1 MRTTETLLVCSL
13 VFALQGPRLA
23 PAQEAKEREAKP
35 AFTALENEMIQRWRQ
50 RLRAAGRRTSAKEAA
65 LAEHGRM
72 LIERWQAYLRKY
84 GDTTMALPAKNYL
97 AQGYLTAGRPKAAES
112 TLREME
118 KQATTV
124 EHAMMVAMGLRHL
137 RDDPKAANDALD
149 RFIARFKSDEK
160 KAGAMLAKR
169 LFVTGRKRSQRK
181 TQRVEIAR
189 QVAQLYPKT
198 EAGREAAL
206 HVRAAELGPG
216 KLVIDMARFK
226 DTDGKPLELEKYRG
240 KVLLIDFWASWCGP
254 CMLDLPELRKAYE
267 TFHADGFDI
276 LSISLDQDRAR
287 WSAVVKEQSM
297 RWRHHYDG
305 RGWQNEVAALYL
317 VDTLPHTILVGRD
330 GRVVAINPD
339 ARELSKRVGKLV
351 GKTRGVKDQ
360 GSKGAKE

>member
-1 MRTTETLLVCSL
+1 MLG
-13 VFALQGPRLA
+13 FALHGPRLA
-23 PAQEAKEREAKP
+23 SARDDKEREARR
-35 AFTALENEMIQRWRQ
+35 AFTALETEMIQRCRQ

-65 LAEHGRM
+65 LAEHGRV

-84 GDTTMALPAKNYL
+84 GDSAMALPAKNYL

-124 EHAMMVAMGLRHL
+124 EHALMVAMGLRHL
-137 RDDPKAANDALD
+137 RDDPTAADDALD

-160 KAGAMLAKR
+160 KAGAMLGKR
-169 LFVTGRKRSQRK
+169 LFVTGRRPSQRRAK
-181 TQRVEIAR
+181 RVEIAR
-189 QVAQLYPKT
+189 RVAQLYPKT

-206 HVRAAELGPG
+206 YVRAAELAPG

-226 DTDGKPLELEKYRG
+226 DTDGKPLELEEYRG

-254 CMLDLPELRKAYE
+254 CMRDLPELKRAYE

-276 LSISLDQDRAR
+276 LSISLDYDHAR
-287 WSAVVKEQSM
+287 WSVVVKEQSM
-297 RWRHHYDG
+297 RWRHHFDG
-305 RGWQNEVAALYL
+305 RGRQNEIAALYL
-317 VDTLPHTILVGRD
+317 VDKLPIPHTILVGPD

-339 ARELSKRVGKLV
+339 ARGLSQRVGKLL
-351 GKTRGVKDQ
+351 GKKGP
-360 GSKGAKE
+360 GAKEDS